1 MKKTIVAFS
10 LLALLLSSCGT
21 YTGQGA
27 YVGAQF
33 GTILGSAVG
42 GLSGGWRGSDAGAII
57 GMAGG
62 AAIGAAI
69 GAAADQREADRYED
83 YRRERAARRHDRDA
97 VTPPP
102 ADDSGYDS
110 SNSGDDRV
118 DFGISGPT
126 DEQTATAPVWPT
138 GKPSDTVSDEKT
150 VSVADLQRMRP
161 AIELRNIRIDG
172 VRQEGVIHAGEQCR
186 VVFEIMNRS
195 NYTLHDVQPLVN
207 ELTGN
212 KHLHV
217 SPNLHIES
225 IAPGTGVRYT
235 ATVLADKRLK
245 DGQAVLRVAV
255 AHHDREQESLTR
267 QFTFVTRRK

>member
-83 YRRERAARRHDRDA
+83 YRRERAARRNDRDA

-102 ADDSGYDS
+102 SDDSGYDS

-126 DEQTATAPVWPT
+126 DDQAAAVPVGPT
-138 GKPSDTVSDEKT
+138 GKPSDTVSGEKT
-150 VSVADLQRMRP
+150 VSVTDLQRMRP

>member
-1 MKKTIVAFS
+1 MKKTLIGFS
-10 LLALLLSSCGT
+10 LCSILLSSCGT

-42 GLSGGWRGSDAGAII
+42 GISGGWRGSDIGTVV

-62 AAIGAAI
+62 AAIGAVI
-69 GAAADQREADRYED
+69 GAAADQREADRYD
-83 YRRERAARRHDRDA
+83 GYRRERVERNDDRIP
-97 VTPPP
+97 VNPPS
-102 ADDSGYDS
+102 DDSGYDN

-126 DEQTATAPVWPT
+126 D
-138 GKPSDTVSDEKT
+138 
-150 VSVADLQRMRP
+150 MRP
-161 AIELRNIRIDG
+161 TIEVRNVRIVDQ
-172 VRQEGVIHAGEQCR
+172 REEGVIHAGEQCK

-195 NYTLHDVQPLVN
+195 RHTLHDILPMVN

-212 KHLHV
+212 KHLHI
-217 SPNLHIES
+217 SPNLRIES
-225 IAPGTGVRYT
+225 IAPGTGVRYI
-235 ATVLADKRLK
+235 ATILADKRLK

-255 AHHDREQESLTR
+255 AHHDREQEAQSQ
-267 QFTFVTRRK
+267 QFTIVTRRR

>member
-126 DEQTATAPVWPT
+126 DDQAAAVPVGPT
-138 GKPSDTVSDEKT
+138 GKPSGTVSGEKT
-150 VSVADLQRMRP
+150 VSVTDLQRMRP

>member
-83 YRRERAARRHDRDA
+83 YRRERAARRNDRDA

-102 ADDSGYDS
+102 SDDSGYDS

-126 DEQTATAPVWPT
+126 DEQTAAVPVGPT
-138 GKPSDTVSDEKT
+138 GKPSDTVSGEKT
-150 VSVADLQRMRP
+150 VSVTDLQRMRP

>member
-83 YRRERAARRHDRDA
+83 YRRERAARRNDRDA

-102 ADDSGYDS
+102 SDDSDYDS

-126 DEQTATAPVWPT
+126 DDQAAAVPVGPT
-138 GKPSDTVSDEKT
+138 GKPSDTVSGEKT
-150 VSVADLQRMRP
+150 VSVTDLQRMRP